1 MKIAIVGKGHVGTSL
16 GKGMERA
23 GHQVRYGHRDPEE
36 TVQAAVNWGELI
48 IMAVPYGE
56 VKNTVKEIGSGA
68 DGKVLIDVTNPLD
81 PNMDLAIGFST
92 SNAEEVQKMLP
103 KARVIKAFNTVFAP
117 NQSIGRV
124 GQSQL
129 TAFIAGD
136 NADAKNTV
144 LKITAAM
151 GYDPVDVGPL
161 KCARYLE
168 PMGILIIGMA
178 FKLGMGTNIGYKLV
192 KG

>member
-168 PMGILIIGMA
+168 PMGIMIIGMA